1 MHKRKPGRSIA
12 GTRRKKGEYGQV
24 IAEYTLM
31 LTVCAV
37 FSLLFL
43 VLLAAC
49 SLFGAR
55 LVGLVSWE
63 PEAPDRSQMETIMQ
77 GRY

>member
-1 MHKRKPGRSIA
+1 MYRNVPGFKA
-12 GTRRKKGEYGQV
+12 GIRRKGICGQV
-24 IAEYTLM
+24 IAEYSLM